1 MLQVEFRTKKLEKQ
15 YLDSK
20 QAVKAYGQAVA
31 TRYIERINIIKNT
44 SSVEELERLPGLN
57 CHPLKG
63 NRDDEWSIKLTGFMR
78 LIFTLHG
85 EALEIVRI
93 KEVSKHYDD

>member
-15 YLDSK
+15 FLDSK

-31 TRYIERINIIKNT
+31 TRYIERINIIKHT
-44 SSVEELERLPGLN
+44 SSIEELERLPGLN

-63 NRDDEWSIKLTGFMR
+63 DRDGEWSVRLNGFMR

-93 KEVSKHYDD
+93 KEVSKHYGN

>member
-1 MLQVEFRTKKLEKQ
+1 MLEVEFRTKKLAKQ

-20 QAVKAYGQAVA
+20 QAVKAYGKPVA
-31 TRYIERINIIKNT
+31 TRYIERINIIKHT
-44 SSVEELERLPGLN
+44 SSIEELEQLPALY

-63 NRDDEWSIKLTGFMR
+63 DRDGEWSIKLTGFMR

-85 EALEIVRI
+85 DELEIVRI
-93 KEVSKHYDD
+93 KEVSKHYGD